1 MKENLTIVKVG
12 GNVIDDRDQLLIFLK
27 QFHSIPGRKILVHG
41 GGKMASDL
49 ATKLNVPVKMH
60 EGRRITDAEML
71 KVATM
76 VYAGYISKTIVAS
89 LQTFG
94 TNAIGLSGADGNCIQ
109 ATK

>member
-1 MKENLTIVKVG
+1 MNSIFDPLMLENLTIVKIG
-12 GNVIDDRDQLLIFLK
+12 GNVIDHADQLQSFLK
-27 QFHSIPGRKILVHG
+27 DFHSISGSKILVHG

-76 VYAGYISKTIVAS
+76 VYAGYISKNIVAS
-89 LQTFG
+89 LQSLG
-94 TNAIGLSGADGNCIQ
+94 TNAIGLSGA
-109 ATK
+109 